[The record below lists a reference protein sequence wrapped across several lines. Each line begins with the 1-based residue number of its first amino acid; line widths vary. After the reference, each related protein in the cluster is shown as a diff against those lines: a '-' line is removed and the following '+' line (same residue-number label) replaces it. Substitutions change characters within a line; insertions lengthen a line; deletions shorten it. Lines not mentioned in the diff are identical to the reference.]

1 MYWLSSTVK
10 QKDGKME
17 FESQIEKLADKV
29 KKNKDSVNTE
39 EATKT
44 SFILPLL
51 NILGFDIFDPN
62 IVIPEFTA
70 DIGKKKGEKV
80 DYAIVINEKPIILI
94 EAKAHTEK
102 LDRHKTQLERYFTV
116 TDSKFA
122 ILTNGIEYLFYSDL
136 AKPNVMDEKPFL
148 SINMLKL
155 KSRDIKELEK
165 FKFENFDIENILNMA
180 GVQKY
185 VSAIKDIFQNEVKNP
200 SDEFVKL
207 FASQI
212 VSKPL
217 RQNVIDEFKIYVKQ
231 SFSEIITDLVSQK
244 INSLNDKLSEETEVS
259 SETLP
264 NQKDDNNGIVTT
276 EEELEG
282 YFIVKSILAQSIELK
297 RVAQRDTKSYFGILL
312 DDNNRK
318 WIARLHFNYSIK
330 YIEIRK
336 DDKTGVKYQLES
348 IEDIYKYKE
357 ELIKA
362 IEFLTK

>member
-1 MYWLSSTVK
+1 
-10 QKDGKME
+10 ME
-17 FESQIEKLADKV
+17 FENQIQKLSDRIEKNKV
-29 KKNKDSVNTE
+29 NVITE

-51 NILGFDIFDPN
+51 NILGFDIFDPS

-80 DYAIVINEKPIILI
+80 DYAIVINDKPIILI
-94 EAKAHTEK
+94 EAKTHTEN
-102 LDRHKTQLERYFTV
+102 LDRHKSQLERYFTV

-122 ILTNGIEYLFYSDL
+122 ILTNGVEYLFYSDL

-148 SINMLKL
+148 TINMLEL

-165 FKFENFDIENILNMA
+165 FKFENFDVENILNMA

-185 VSAIKDIFQNEVKNP
+185 VSAIKDIFKNEVKNP

-212 VSKPL
+212 ISKPL
-217 RQNVIDEFKIYVKQ
+217 RQNIVDEFKVYVKQ

-244 INSLNDKLSEETEVS
+244 INSLNDKLNQEDEIQPTENI
-259 SETLP
+259 P
-264 NQKDDNNGIVTT
+264 QKDDNGIVTT

-330 YIEIRK
+330 YIEIRV
-336 DDKTGVKYQLES
+336 DDKSGKKYQLEN
-348 IEDIYKYKE
+348 IEDIYKYKD

-362 IEFLTK
+362 IEFLIK

>member
-1 MYWLSSTVK
+1 
-10 QKDGKME
+10 ME
-17 FESQIEKLADKV
+17 FENQIQKLSDRIEK
-29 KKNKDSVNTE
+29 NKANVTTE

-80 DYAIVINEKPIILI
+80 DYAIVINEKPVILI
-94 EAKAHTEK
+94 EAKTHTEN
-102 LDRHKTQLERYFTV
+102 LDRHKSQLERYFTV

-136 AKPNVMDEKPFL
+136 AKPNVMDAKPFL
-148 SINMLKL
+148 SVNMLKL
-155 KSRDIKELEK
+155 KNRDIKELEK
-165 FKFENFDIENILNMA
+165 FKFENFDVENILNMA

-185 VSAIKDIFQNEVKNP
+185 VSAIKDIFQEEVKNP

-217 RQNVIDEFKIYVKQ
+217 RQNILDEFKIYVKQ
-231 SFSEIITDLVSQK
+231 AFSETITDLVSQK
-244 INSLNDKLSEETEVS
+244 INSLNDKLTQEDEIDSTEIVKV
-259 SETLP
+259 
-264 NQKDDNNGIVTT
+264 KDDNGIVTT
-276 EEELEG
+276 EEETEG
-282 YFIVKSILAQSIELK
+282 YFIVKSILAQSLELK

-318 WIARLHFNYSIK
+318 WIARLHFNYSTK
-330 YIEIRK
+330 YIEVRV
-336 DDKTGVKYQLES
+336 DDKSGKKYQLER
-348 IEDIYKYKE
+348 
-357 ELIKA
+357 
-362 IEFLTK
+362 

>member
-1 MYWLSSTVK
+1 
-10 QKDGKME
+10 ME
-17 FESQIEKLADKV
+17 FENQIQKLADRVEKD
-29 KKNKDSVNTE
+29 KDSVNTE

-80 DYAIVINEKPIILI
+80 DYAIVINNKPIILI
-94 EAKAHTEK
+94 EAKTHTEK
-102 LDRHKTQLERYFTV
+102 LDRHKSQLERYFTV

-136 AKPNVMDEKPFL
+136 ARPNVMDEKPFL
-148 SINMLKL
+148 SINMLHL

-185 VSAIKDIFQNEVKNP
+185 VSAIKDIFQNEVKSP
-200 SDEFVKL
+200 TDDFVKL
-207 FASQI
+207 FASKI

-244 INSLNDKLSEETEVS
+244 INSLNDKLTEETEVS
-259 SETLP
+259 SE
-264 NQKDDNNGIVTT
+264 QKDDSNGIVTT
-276 EEELEG
+276 DEELEG
-282 YFIVKSILAQSIELK
+282 YFIVKSILAQSLELK

-336 DDKTGVKYQLES
+336 DDKTCTRYQLEN
-348 IEDIYKYKE
+348 IEDIYKYKDD
-357 ELIKA
+357 LIKA
-362 IEFLTK
+362 IEFLTN

>member
-1 MYWLSSTVK
+1 
-10 QKDGKME
+10 ME
-17 FESQIEKLADKV
+17 FENQIQKLSDRIEK
-29 KKNKDSVNTE
+29 NKANVTTE

-80 DYAIVINEKPIILI
+80 DYAIVINDKPIILI
-94 EAKAHTEK
+94 EAKTHTEK
-102 LDRHKTQLERYFTV
+102 LDRHKSQLERYFTV

-148 SINMLKL
+148 TINMLEL

-165 FKFENFDIENILNMA
+165 FKFENFDVENILNMA

-185 VSAIKDIFQNEVKNP
+185 VSAIKDIFKNEVKNP

-212 VSKPL
+212 ISKPL
-217 RQNVIDEFKIYVKQ
+217 RQNIVDEFKVYVKQ

-244 INSLNDKLSEETEVS
+244 INSLNDKLNQEDEVQQI
-259 SETLP
+259 EDIVT
-264 NQKDDNNGIVTT
+264 KDDNGITT
-276 EEELEG
+276 TDEELEG

-318 WIARLHFNYSIK
+318 WIARLHFNYSTK
-330 YIEIRK
+330 YIEIRV
-336 DDKTGVKYQLES
+336 DDKSGKKYQLEI
-348 IEDIYKYKE
+348 IEDIYKHKD

-362 IEFLTK
+362 IEFLIK

>member
-1 MYWLSSTVK
+1 
-10 QKDGKME
+10 ME
-17 FESQIEKLADKV
+17 FENQIQKLSDRIEK
-29 KKNKDSVNTE
+29 NKANVTTE

-80 DYAIVINEKPIILI
+80 DYAIVINEKPVILI
-94 EAKAHTEK
+94 EAKMHTEK
-102 LDRHKTQLERYFTV
+102 LDRHKSQLERYFTV
-116 TDSKFA
+116 TDSKFG

-136 AKPNVMDEKPFL
+136 AKPNVMDAKPFL
-148 SINMLKL
+148 TINMLKL
-155 KSRDIKELEK
+155 KNRDIKELEK
-165 FKFENFDIENILNMA
+165 FKFENFDVENILNMA

-185 VSAIKDIFQNEVKNP
+185 VSAIKDIFQGEVKNP

-217 RQNVIDEFKIYVKQ
+217 RQNVLDEFKIYVKQ
-231 SFSEIITDLVSQK
+231 AFSETITDLVSQK
-244 INSLNDKLSEETEVS
+244 INSLNDKLTQEDAIDSTEIVKV
-259 SETLP
+259 
-264 NQKDDNNGIVTT
+264 KDDNGIVTT
-276 EEELEG
+276 EEETEG

-312 DDNNRK
+312 DDNNRR
-318 WIARLHFNYSIK
+318 WIARLHFNYSNK
-330 YIEIRK
+330 YIEIREDEK
-336 DDKTGVKYQLES
+336 SGTKYQLES
-348 IEDIYKYKE
+348 IEDIYKYKD

-362 IEFLTK
+362 VEFLQK

>member
-1 MYWLSSTVK
+1 
-10 QKDGKME
+10 ME
-17 FESQIEKLADKV
+17 FENQIQKLADRIV
-29 KKNKDSVNTE
+29 KNKDSVTTE

-80 DYAIVINEKPIILI
+80 DYAIVINDKPIILI
-94 EAKAHTEK
+94 EAKTHTEK
-102 LDRHKTQLERYFTV
+102 LDRHKSQLERYFTV

-136 AKPNVMDEKPFL
+136 AKPNIMDEKPFL
-148 SINMLKL
+148 SINMLEI

-165 FKFENFDIENILNMA
+165 FKFENFDVENILNMA

-185 VSAIKDIFQNEVKNP
+185 VSAIKDIFKNEVKNP
-200 SDEFVKL
+200 SDDFVKL

-212 VSKPL
+212 ISKPL
-217 RQNVIDEFKIYVKQ
+217 RQNVINEFQMYVKQ
-231 SFSEIITDLVSQK
+231 ALNEIITDLVSQK
-244 INSLNDKLSEETEVS
+244 INSLNEQLNQENETNSAEENIPQ
-259 SETLP
+259 ET
-264 NQKDDNNGIVTT
+264 DNGIVTT

-282 YFIVKSILAQSIELK
+282 YFIVKSILAQMLELK
-297 RVAQRDTKSYFGILL
+297 RIAQRDTKSYFGILL

-318 WIARLHFNYSIK
+318 WIARLHFNYSTK

-336 DDKTGVKYQLES
+336 DDKSGIKYQLEN
-348 IEDIYKYKE
+348 IEDIYKYKNE
-357 ELIKA
+357 I
-362 IEFLTK
+362 IEAVKLLVK

>member
-1 MYWLSSTVK
+1 
-10 QKDGKME
+10 ME
-17 FESQIEKLADKV
+17 FENQIQKLSDRIEKNKV
-29 KKNKDSVNTE
+29 NVTTE

-80 DYAIVINEKPIILI
+80 DYAIVINDKPIILI
-94 EAKAHTEK
+94 EAKTHTEN
-102 LDRHKTQLERYFTV
+102 LDRHKSQLERYFTV

-122 ILTNGIEYLFYSDL
+122 ILTNGVEYLFYSDL

-148 SINMLKL
+148 TINMLEL

-165 FKFENFDIENILNMA
+165 FKFENFDVENILNMA

-185 VSAIKDIFQNEVKNP
+185 VSAIKDIFKNEVKNP

-212 VSKPL
+212 ISKPL
-217 RQNVIDEFKIYVKQ
+217 RQNIVDEFKVYVKQ

-244 INSLNDKLSEETEVS
+244 INSLNDKLNQEDEIQPTENI
-259 SETLP
+259 P
-264 NQKDDNNGIVTT
+264 QKDDNGIVTT

-330 YIEIRK
+330 YIEIRV
-336 DDKTGVKYQLES
+336 DDKSGKKYQLES
-348 IEDIYKYKE
+348 IEDIYKYKD

-362 IEFLTK
+362 IEFLIK

>member
-1 MYWLSSTVK
+1 
-10 QKDGKME
+10 ME
-17 FESQIEKLADKV
+17 FENQIQKLSDRIEK
-29 KKNKDSVNTE
+29 NKSNVTTE

-80 DYAIVINEKPIILI
+80 DYAIVINEQPIILI
-94 EAKAHTEK
+94 EAKTHTEK
-102 LDRHKTQLERYFTV
+102 LDRHKSQLERYFTV

-122 ILTNGIEYLFYSDL
+122 ILSNGIEYLFYSDL

-148 SINMLKL
+148 TINMLKL

-165 FKFENFDIENILNMA
+165 FKFENFDVENILNMA

-185 VSAIKDIFQNEVKNP
+185 VSAVKDIFQNEVKNP

-217 RQNVIDEFKIYVKQ
+217 RQNIIDEFKIYVKQ
-231 SFSEIITDLVSQK
+231 AFSETITDLVSQK
-244 INSLNDKLSEETEVS
+244 INSLNDKLTQEDEIES
-259 SETLP
+259 SETIKV
-264 NQKDDNNGIVTT
+264 KDDNGIVTT

-312 DDNNRK
+312 DNNNRK
-318 WIARLHFNYSIK
+318 WIGRLHFNYSTK
-330 YIEIRK
+330 YIEIRV
-336 DDKTGVKYQLES
+336 DDKSGKKYQLES

-362 IEFLTK
+362 VEFLQK

>member
-1 MYWLSSTVK
+1 
-10 QKDGKME
+10 ME
-17 FESQIEKLADKV
+17 FENQIQKLSDRIE
-29 KKNKDSVNTE
+29 KNKDNVTTE

-51 NILGFDIFDPN
+51 RILGFDIFDPN

-94 EAKAHTEK
+94 EAKKHTEK
-102 LDRHKTQLERYFTV
+102 LDRHKSQLERYFTV

-122 ILTNGIEYLFYSDL
+122 ILSNGIEYLFYSDL

-148 SINMLKL
+148 TINMLQL
-155 KSRDIKELEK
+155 KNRDIKELEK
-165 FKFENFDIENILNMA
+165 FKFENFDVENILNMA

-185 VSAIKDIFQNEVKNP
+185 VSAVKDIFQSEVKNP

-217 RQNVIDEFKIYVKQ
+217 RQNVIDEFKVYVKQ
-231 SFSEIITDLVSQK
+231 AFSETITDLVSQK
-244 INSLNDKLSEETEVS
+244 INSLNDKLTQEDETEAT
-259 SETLP
+259 ETATV
-264 NQKDDNNGIVTT
+264 KDDNGVVTT

-318 WIARLHFNYSIK
+318 WIARLHFNYSTK
-330 YIEIRK
+330 YLEIRVDEK
-336 DDKTGVKYQLES
+336 SGKKYQLKS
-348 IEDIYKYKE
+348 IEDIYKHKE
-357 ELIKA
+357 ELIQA
-362 IEFLTK
+362 VEFLQK

>member
-1 MYWLSSTVK
+1 
-10 QKDGKME
+10 ME
-17 FESQIEKLADKV
+17 FENQIQKLSDRIE
-29 KKNKDSVNTE
+29 KNKDSVSTE

-80 DYAIVINEKPIILI
+80 DYAIVINDKPIILI
-94 EAKAHTEK
+94 EAKTHTEK
-102 LDRHKTQLERYFTV
+102 LDRHKSQLERYFTV

-136 AKPNVMDEKPFL
+136 AKPNIMDEKPFL
-148 SINMLKL
+148 TINMLEL
-155 KSRDIKELEK
+155 KNRDIKELEK

-185 VSAIKDIFQNEVKNP
+185 VSAIKDIFKNEVKNP

-217 RQNVIDEFKIYVKQ
+217 RQNVIDEFRIYVKQ

-244 INSLNDKLSEETEVS
+244 INSLNDKLSEENEDENITEKIN
-259 SETLP
+259 T
-264 NQKDDNNGIVTT
+264 KDDNGIETT

-282 YFIVKSILAQSIELK
+282 YFIVKSILAEKLEIQRIAK
-297 RVAQRDTKSYFGILL
+297 RDTKSYFGILL

-318 WIARLHFNYSIK
+318 WIARLHFNYSTK
-330 YIEIRK
+330 YIEIREDEK
-336 DDKTGVKYQLES
+336 SGKKYQLEN

-357 ELIKA
+357 ELIKS
-362 IEFLTK
+362 IEFLLK